1 MNDRAIRW
9 GFLLSLA
16 ALGWWAV
23 RHVDLSTDIS
33 RFMPAESDAE
43 LASLA
48 SLLADSDLT
57 RTMILTVGADDLD
70 AAVAAAR
77 ALGDR
82 LRGDPELASVR
93 TGVDPQQLE
102 ETYRLYFPR
111 RHAFLSED
119 PEREI
124 PALAAPDALRE
135 RARQVR
141 ESLALPTAALT
152 KRLATS
158 DPIGAFE
165 RLLARFTSQR
175 PPLDLYDGSFVT
187 PDHRFAVL
195 FLTTR
200 HSAFDSEPQARVL
213 AAIDAA
219 FAEIAAA
226 SPGRLALEK
235 SGANRFAVAAEA
247 GIRRDVH
254 WIVAVSSLGVAVVF
268 LAFLRSLRLF
278 GLVVL
283 PAVSGIVV
291 GTVVTRLAFGR
302 IDGVTMAFG
311 ACLIGVAIDYSIHVL
326 DHHTLDPGTEIR
338 ALVSRLRASVMV
350 GGLTTMASFVGLAL
364 TSFPGF
370 REIGFFSTVGIGAS
384 LFVTLYIL
392 PAFLSGEP
400 PGRSAPPLAAR
411 VSGAFGDA
419 VRWLANHPAVLS
431 SATVACIA
439 ATAVLGPR
447 LRFDDDLTHLMSL
460 DPHLRAEEERVRE
473 RVAREDSGRVI
484 FALGADADEAVA
496 RNDAVA
502 ARLAAARS
510 AGQAGEF
517 RSLHALLWSR
527 ELQERNLR
535 ALAAIPDL
543 ADRVET
549 AFTAE
554 GFRREALAPFRAAL
568 AEPAPPPLDAA
579 ALRASPLADLVAP
592 LLLDLHGRTAAVTYL
607 RGGTELEQLEA
618 VLAGLDH
625 VHVFDQK
632 TFVNAIYRQFR
643 ITTIQ
648 QVGVG
653 SGLVVFVLAVYYR
666 RLRPALAAFL
676 PSLLVGGAVVAVFA
690 AVGAPMNLLHVT
702 SLFMVMG
709 MGVDYGIFLVDSA
722 RDRKE
727 LDGTLFSLFLSCIT
741 TVFIFGTLAISE
753 HAALRAMGSTT
764 GLGILL
770 SFALAPVTLL
780 LLPRAE
786 RTP

>member
-1 MNDRAIRW
+1 MSDRAIRW
-9 GFLLSLA
+9 LFLASLA
-16 ALGWWAV
+16 ALTAWAV
-23 RHVDLSTDIS
+23 ANVELSTDIS
-33 RFMPAESDAE
+33 RFMPGESDAE

-48 SLLADSDLT
+48 SRLSDSELT
-57 RTMILTVGADDLD
+57 RTMILTVGAPDPD

-77 ALGDR
+77 ALGER
-82 LRGDPELASVR
+82 LRGDPEVASVR
-93 TGVDPQQLE
+93 SGVDPDQLE
-102 ETYRLYFPR
+102 EAYRLYFPR

-124 PALAAPDALRE
+124 PQLASPAALAQ
-135 RARQVR
+135 RARDVR
-141 ESLALPTAALT
+141 ASLALPTATLT
-152 KRLATS
+152 KRLAAS

-165 RLLARFTSQR
+165 RLIGRLGSQR
-175 PPLDLYDGSFVT
+175 PPLDMVQGGFVT
-187 PDHRFAVL
+187 LDHQFAVL
-195 FLTTR
+195 FLTTV
-200 HSAFDSEPQARVL
+200 HSAFDSEPQARLL
-213 AAIDAA
+213 AAIDGA
-219 FAEIAAA
+219 FVEIAAA
-226 SPGRLALEK
+226 SPVPLALEK

-268 LAFLRSLRLF
+268 LAFLRSLRF
-278 GLVVL
+278 FVLVVL
-283 PAVSGIVV
+283 PAVSGIVA
-291 GTVVTRLAFGR
+291 GTVVTRLVFGR

-326 DHHTLDPGTEIR
+326 DHHTLDPGVPIR
-338 ALVSRLRASVMV
+338 TLVQRLRASVMV

-384 LFVTLYIL
+384 LFVTLYVL
-392 PAFLSGEP
+392 PAFLAGEP
-400 PGRSAPPLAAR
+400 PDRSAPPLAAR
-411 VSGAFGDA
+411 VSAALGDA
-419 VRWLANHPAVLS
+419 VRWLAQHPVVLS
-431 SATVACIA
+431 AATLACIA
-439 ATAVLGPR
+439 LSAVFAPR

-460 DPHLRAEEERVRE
+460 DPGLRAEEERVRA
-473 RVAREDSGRVI
+473 RRAREDSGRVI

-502 ARLAAARS
+502 VRLAAAHA
-510 AGQAGEF
+510 AGQVGEF

-527 ELQERNLR
+527 ELQQRNLR

-549 AFTAE
+549 AFAAE

-579 ALRASPLADLVAP
+579 ALRASPLSDLVAP
-592 LLLDLHGRTAAVTYL
+592 LLLDLGDRAAAVTYL
-607 RGGTELEQLEA
+607 RGGAELEPLEGA
-618 VLAGLDH
+618 LAGLDH
-625 VHVFDQK
+625 VHVFDHK
-632 TFVNAIYRQFR
+632 TFMNAIYREFR
-643 ITTIQ
+643 ITTINQ
-648 QVGVG
+648 IGVG
-653 SGLVVFVLAVYYR
+653 SGLVVLVLALYYR

-676 PSLLVGGAVVAVFA
+676 PSLLVGGAVVAAFA

-702 SLFMVMG
+702 SLVMVMG
-709 MGVDYGIFLVDSA
+709 MGVDYGVFIVDSA

-727 LDGTLFSLFLSCIT
+727 LDGTLFSLFLSCLT
-741 TVFIFGTLAISE
+741 TVFVFGTLAISQ

-764 GLGILL
+764 GVGILL
-770 SFALAPVTLL
+770 SFVLAPVTLL